1 MYRILAAYEKYR
13 GPLGNV
19 RKGVLV
25 CLWLVALIS
34 IKDPFRLIF
43 FLHKNLY
50 VLSSFNRNLFILMKQ
65 VSMGFGT
72 ITAHSL
78 MSLEARGILFVSPGL
93 DVRTI

>member
-1 MYRILAAYEKYR
+1 MYRVLAAYEKYR

-25 CLWLVALIS
+25 CLWLVTLIS
-34 IKDPFRLIF
+34 IRDCFPLTF

-50 VLSSFNRNLFILMKQ
+50 VVSNFYFYLFILMKQ
-65 VSMGFGT
+65 VSMARGT